1 MPARPHFAHSN
12 LGLGSKNRKSSSE
25 KHSAPVPQRTDGS
38 KCYAHLE
45 VPNTF
50 NHCITLNYVIS
61 RSVIMI
67 TSSAAR
73 IMVVGS
79 NEYSIMRVNLLH
91 AVGAQW

>member
-25 KHSAPVPQRTDGS
+25 KHSAPVPHRTDGS

-50 NHCITLNYVIS
+50 NHCINTQLRDIPVSDYDHVFRGTNY
-61 RSVIMI
+61 
-67 TSSAAR
+67 
-73 IMVVGS
+73 GCW
-79 NEYSIMRVNLLH
+79 
-91 AVGAQW
+91 QQ